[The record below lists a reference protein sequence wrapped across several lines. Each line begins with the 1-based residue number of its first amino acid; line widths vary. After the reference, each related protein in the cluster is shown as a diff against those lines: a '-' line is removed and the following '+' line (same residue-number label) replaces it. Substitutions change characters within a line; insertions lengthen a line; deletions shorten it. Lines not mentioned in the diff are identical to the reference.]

1 VPAAV
6 PAMRRLI
13 LYTTDGCHLCEAA
26 AALLRSMPELSRTP
40 VIEVD
45 IALDEALVRRYGTR
59 IPVIA
64 CGAREATWPF
74 SADDVLGLLQV

>member
-1 VPAAV
+1 
-6 PAMRRLI
+6 MRRLI

-40 VIEVD
+40 VTLVD

-64 CGAREATWPF
+64 CDAREATWPF
-74 SADDVLGLLQV
+74 NADDVLRLLQG